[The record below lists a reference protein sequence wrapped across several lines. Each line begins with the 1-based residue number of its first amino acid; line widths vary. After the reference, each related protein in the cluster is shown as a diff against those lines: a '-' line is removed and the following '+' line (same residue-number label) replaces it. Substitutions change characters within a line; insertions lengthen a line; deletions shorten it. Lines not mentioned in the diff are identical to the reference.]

1 MGELE
6 TQYGNDVNF
15 VIVDAEE
22 TKQRGDE
29 LELYMLS
36 SRRHGLVA
44 FDAAGEVVMT
54 IAGHQFGRP
63 EIEMAIGQITQ

>member
-1 MGELE
+1 ME
-6 TQYGNDVNF
+6 YRDRVNF
-15 VIVDAEE
+15 VVVGAEE

-44 FDAAGEVVMT
+44 FDAAGEVVLT

-63 EIEMAIGQITQ
+63 EIEMAIGQIVQ

>member
-1 MGELE
+1 ME
-6 TQYGNDVNF
+6 YGDRVNF
-15 VIVDAEE
+15 VVVGAEE

-44 FDAAGEVVMT
+44 FDAAGEVVLT

-63 EIEMAIGQITQ
+63 EIEMAIGQIVQ